1 MEKKRTFTTLSQ
13 PQETMT
19 GFITLGLKRTQDT
32 LQGLLGCRG
41 GREKRCSVP
50 LGVAI
55 FLDVVLALTESVPEL
70 DGPVA

>member
-1 MEKKRTFTTLSQ
+1 
-13 PQETMT
+13 MT

-32 LQGLLGCRG
+32 LRRLSRCRG
-41 GREKRCSVP
+41 WRAKRCSVP

-55 FLDVVLALTESVPEL
+55 LLYVVLALTESVPEL